1 MQLVEV
7 HLPDVVDV
15 PAGDREQQPAGAHP
29 CASAV
34 GARLLDHD
42 LVEPGLHSRV
52 RFATLPV
59 PAVIAFDSPRDAVE
73 ADLPALPVAAS
84 DLRVRGREDR
94 DALRLDAVEDRV
106 ARLLRQTVPGGIER
120 EVQRCRQA
128 EHHPAVPAVG
138 VVAERLA
145 HETAAQN
152 AALRI
157 RDQQLRV
164 RDLVDAQPAARP
176 ARALGVVELEELR
189 PDVSVDE
196 ALARAAVGAVE
207 AFGLALAR
215 ALRDVQLHQPVAHE
229 QGTGNA
235 GLDRLLVLPPDDEA
249 IDDGVDAGGVADGSI
264 TVVALAVFCR
274 FALDVVGDVHEG
286 AVDDQPA
293 TALLPHLGEDEV
305 QVLAVDLEDRRA
317 QLDLAAFGKRQ
328 HGFEDLARGA
338 AGHDLARARAVGLA
352 NRGEQQVEIARDVG
366 HRADSRAGIAGDRL
380 LLDRDHR
387 GEAEDEIDVWLG
399 DLRDEPLG
407 ERRQR
412 FHVAALSLGVDRVER
427 QARLARARQA
437 GDDDQRVAR
446 DLQRDVL
453 QVVNAGA
460 LDADRGPRLLTRR
473 RHRSRACHPSLPPPP
488 SPSTS
493 KKAVSCTSTLL
504 LRVRCTGSDALP
516 TRP

>member
-1 MQLVEV
+1 M
-7 HLPDVVDV
+7 
-15 PAGDREQQPAGAHP
+15 
-29 CASAV
+29 
-34 GARLLDHD
+34 
-42 LVEPGLHSRV
+42 
-52 RFATLPV
+52 
-59 PAVIAFDSPRDAVE
+59 
-73 ADLPALPVAAS
+73 
-84 DLRVRGREDR
+84 
-94 DALRLDAVEDRV
+94 
-106 ARLLRQTVPGGIER
+106 
-120 EVQRCRQA
+120 
-128 EHHPAVPAVG
+128 
-138 VVAERLA
+138 
-145 HETAAQN
+145 
-152 AALRI
+152 
-157 RDQQLRV
+157 

-189 PDVSVDE
+189 PDVSVNE

-207 AFGLALAR
+207 AFGFALAR

-229 QGTGNA
+229 QGAGNA
-235 GLDRLLVLPPDDEA
+235 RLDRLLVLPPDDEA

-264 TVVALAVFCR
+264 AVVALALVGGR
-274 FALDVVGDVHEG
+274 IALDVVGDVDEG

-317 QLDLAAFGKRQ
+317 QLDLGAFGKRQ

-338 AGHDLARARAVGLA
+338 AGHDLARAGAVGLA
-352 NRGEQQVEIARDVG
+352 NRREQQVEIARDVG
-366 HRADSRAGIAGDRL
+366 HRADGRAGIAGDRL
-380 LLDRDHR
+380 LLDRNHR
-387 GEAEDEIDVWLG
+387 GEAEDEIDVGLG

-412 FHVAALSLGVDRVER
+412 FHVAALPLGVDRVER
-427 QARLARARQA
+427 QARLARAGQA

-460 LDADRGPRLLTRR
+460 LDADRGPRLLTGR
-473 RHRSRACHPSLPPPP
+473 RHRPRARHASLPPPP

-493 KKAVSCTSTLL
+493 KNAVSCTSTLL

-516 TRP
+516 IRP